1 MTPEIEGYVTNAEIE
16 DFAKRVVYTAKSL
29 KDPYLAVGALT
40 VMNCA
45 LSIEHWRSDKRPRIA
60 LFAPNA
66 NGRGWQVSGRH
77 EYVPQTQEIAAR
89 TEHLDGW
96 VHVLVWGW
104 RDTSTKGLATIGTIH
119 DLRRHLDSLL
129 PKPKTPKPSQGV
141 LFDMS
146 LGDPEA

>member
-1 MTPEIEGYVTNAEIE
+1 MIPEIEGYVTQAEIE
-16 DFAKRVVYTAKSL
+16 DFAKRVVHTGKSL

-40 VMNCA
+40 VMTGA
-45 LSIEHWRSDKRPRIA
+45 LTVEHWRSEKRPRIA
-60 LFAPNA
+60 LFAPYKYN
-66 NGRGWQVSGRH
+66 NGYRVSDKH
-77 EYVPQTQEIAAR
+77 EYVPNTEEIAAR
-89 TEHLDGW
+89 TEQVDVW
-96 VHVLVWGW
+96 VRVVVWGW
-104 RDTSTKGLATIGTIH
+104 RDTGTKGLATIGSIH